1 MLRRDAFVDEKA
13 FGIGVI
19 LVLVNALVDAMPP
32 PMPTSNG
39 KCSCLMALSILC
51 VCVAT
56 LVLFV
61 VRFVVYLL
69 TNLLHSLC
77 MTNEVVSWR
86 LRLAMRWRD
95 GALARETAG
104 TTHHA

>member
-1 MLRRDAFVDEKA
+1 MLRRGAFVDEKA
-13 FGIGVI
+13 FGIAIGVI
-19 LVLVNALVDAMPP
+19 NALVDAMPP

-39 KCSCLMALSILC
+39 KCSCLMALSLLC

-69 TNLLHSLC
+69 ANLLHSLC
-77 MTNEVVSWR
+77 M
-86 LRLAMRWRD
+86 RW
-95 GALARETAG
+95 
-104 TTHHA
+104 